1 MGHVP
6 YRTPKGRRWRAD
18 DFSRAASAGSKG
30 GRLEL
35 LKVLLSM
42 DDGSHLQKVPQLEY
56 YKVKALRFAPKWEGG
71 LLGVDGERVPF
82 TPIDI
87 RVCDGA
93 ISVAAKP
100 VATGQ
105 IVGLGAEGAGVSHWA
120 SSLAAAGGC
129 AVAVAALAYLYLHQ

>member
-1 MGHVP
+1 
-6 YRTPKGRRWRAD
+6 
-18 DFSRAASAGSKG
+18 
-30 GRLEL
+30 
-35 LKVLLSM
+35 M

-105 IVGLGAEGAGVSHWA
+105 IVGLGAEGAGPAAVVRRLSAAMQSSVSKEKSPVFSA
-120 SSLAAAGGC
+120 LPTSDGGSDQAQPPPSS
-129 AVAVAALAYLYLHQ
+129 